1 MHTRAPRYNNR
12 GQVSREKEQAS
23 VNQSFGVTSD
33 VASVIRSTS
42 KSENSCQHET
52 RNQSVNYSFDHLR
65 FNRFAGDVKVRA
77 VMTTDPEDEP
87 VTSFTADTPK
97 LFAMFK
103 TTGIKNGDKLRG
115 VLIAEDVGDVA
126 PANTK
131 VLEKTLTL
139 EEDTDDGDLHFR
151 SRPKAGRWANIG
163 SRFT

>member
-1 MHTRAPRYNNR
+1 MKHTT
-12 GQVSREKEQAS
+12 SLLIILSIICAS
-23 VNQSFGVTSD
+23 I
-33 VASVIRSTS
+33 A
-42 KSENSCQHET
+42 
-52 RNQSVNYSFDHLR
+52 
-65 FNRFAGDVKVRA
+65 FAGDVKVRA

-126 PANTK
+126 PVNTK

-139 EEDTDDGDLHFR
+139 EEDTDDGDFAFSKPTKGWPVGKYRVEIYVNDHLA
-151 SRPKAGRWANIG
+151 KTVK
-163 SRFT
+163 FTIEAAKSEKGKEEESSGD

>member
-1 MHTRAPRYNNR
+1 MKHTT
-12 GQVSREKEQAS
+12 SLLIILSIICAS
-23 VNQSFGVTSD
+23 I
-33 VASVIRSTS
+33 A
-42 KSENSCQHET
+42 
-52 RNQSVNYSFDHLR
+52 
-65 FNRFAGDVKVRA
+65 FAGDVKVRA

-103 TTGIKNGDKLRG
+103 TTGITNGDKLRG

-139 EEDTDDGDLHFR
+139 EEDTDDGDFAFSKPTKGWPVGKYRVERGHRRRRLCIFEADQRLAGGQISGRDLRERR
-151 SRPKAGRWANIG
+151 SGEDGEVHHRSGQTG
-163 SRFT
+163 